1 MAKKRKRDHRDDLV
15 GMFNTNPI
23 LDTHIYNM
31 ELLDGRLKE
40 YSVNYILEN
49 VYEQVNENGWDMGFL
64 KDIMDFYSNTEVAIL
79 KEEYY
84 MVEFM
89 E

>member
-31 ELLDGRLKE
+31 ELADGRVEE
-40 YSVNYILEN
+40 YSVNYILDN
-49 VYEQVNENGWDMGFL
+49 IYEQVDDNGWDTRIFQE
-64 KDIMDFYSNTEVAIL
+64 IMDFCSKLEVDIP
-79 KEEYY
+79 K
-84 MVEFM
+84 
-89 E
+89 

>member
-1 MAKKRKRDHRDDLV
+1 MVKKRKCYHKENTIIMV
-15 GMFNTNPI
+15 NTNPI
-23 LDTHIYNM
+23 LDTCIYNM